1 MRNNF
6 IEKSIFAAVSFL
18 KESVFSDEYALKD
31 GFLQSIEARIK
42 VITIV
47 VLLLSVLFTRDIELL
62 FLLYLFCLLLVLFSK
77 ISLGFFLKRTWVFIP
92 LFSLFVA
99 LPALFA
105 NFTPGEPLFSFKLFG
120 ANLIIT
126 KSGLDTAVFFV
137 MRVATSVS
145 FAVLLGLVTKH
156 SVLLS
161 VLRVF
166 KVPQVFVVTAGMC
179 YRYIYLFAETV
190 ENTYL
195 GIKSRVGAKLHNKCG
210 QRMVAWNIA
219 SLWQR
224 SASLNE
230 EVYNAMLSRGYTGE
244 PFVLEEFK
252 ATIKDWA
259 WFFFTAAI
267 FILTIY
273 LNHGPR

>member
-6 IEKSIFAAVSFL
+6 IEKSIVAAVSFL
-18 KESVFSDEYALKD
+18 KEAAFSDEHALKD

-42 VITIV
+42 VITIIL
-47 VLLLSVLFTRDIELL
+47 LLLSVLFTRNIAFL
-62 FLLYLFCLLLVLFSK
+62 FLLYSFCISLVLFSK
-77 ISLGFFLKRTWVFIP
+77 ISLVFFLKRTWVFIP

-120 ANLIIT
+120 VSLIIT
-126 KSGLDTAVFFV
+126 KSGFDTAALFV

-161 VLRVF
+161 VLRIF
-166 KVPQVFVVTAGMC
+166 KVPQVFVMTTGMC
-179 YRYIYLFAETV
+179 YRYIYLFAKTV

-195 GIKSRVGAKLHNKCG
+195 GIKSRVGAKVNYKKG
-210 QRMVAWNIA
+210 QRMAAWNMA
-219 SLWQR
+219 SLWRR
-224 SASLNE
+224 SVGLNE

-252 ATIKDWA
+252 FTIKDWV
-259 WFFFTAAI
+259 WFLFTATI
-267 FILTIY
+267 FILTLY
-273 LNHGPR
+273 LNHG